1 MPYEVYVTH
10 TCRCLRRAPGG
21 IRYNE
26 LVAEL
31 KMGKKVCPIAG
42 ITYTMV
48 VDHPAGNIAGRQAV
62 KKFPDKCPLCNLE
75 TIWSDFN
82 VR

>member
-1 MPYEVYVTH
+1 
-10 TCRCLRRAPGG
+10 
-21 IRYNE
+21 
-26 LVAEL
+26 
-31 KMGKKVCPIAG
+31 MGKKVCPIAG

-75 TIWSDFN
+75 PIWSDFN